1 MAGIKAVTSVVLF
14 CFSVTFAG
22 NSLQPSPVPIPFY
35 KDLLFQKMLAPSP
48 VLDSTRILCFVDE
61 VHGTRPSDLPC
72 TLTGK
77 GILIGV
83 IDTEFDTHHPAF
95 LDQDGNTRF
104 IALWNQNVSSPGKPN
119 RFGYGLIK
127 NHRELQKDSLFGL
140 VENHVHGTM
149 MASIAAG
156 SEKTYG
162 YYGMAPDA
170 MIAAVMYST
179 QISNI
184 SDGISWVF
192 SLADSLNVPCV
203 VNLSIGISYGPHD
216 GTSLFDRF
224 VDSVSGPGRI
234 IVGAA
239 GNDYNREAHRQFKL
253 SPNDS
258 QGTWLTPKLASSDS
272 DTFYYSGIDIW
283 GEKSKF
289 FSVQPL
295 FIDTST
301 GEMKSFKKE
310 TFQSATLEY
319 EDSLIWEN
327 ADGSIDITRMFIQA
341 EPSSDLNQKPHAL
354 VYFQAPKPSLFAG
367 VTVKNGKD
375 SCNVH
380 AWHVYKEALKKLD
393 SDGFH
398 KGNAEFSINEIGGT
412 AKRIISTGA
421 YIGRATLKYWN
432 DSVEVS
438 TDKKNDIT
446 HFSGTGPTV
455 DGRIKPEITAPGW
468 RIVVAMSRSSQPDLT
483 PVIWPDISRKSG
495 RYAEA
500 TGTSGSAPVVA
511 GIVALMLQINP
522 TLTPET
528 TLKCIQKSAIQDQW
542 TGDITTPINRWGA
555 GKINAEGAVKEAIVL
570 SSPIRVSRKET
581 PSPVS
586 FTHSGH
592 SVFIRNFHQKG
603 SAVLFNL
610 QGRRIARI
618 NFNENG
624 IVTLPRNISAGLF
637 TMAFYRQDGFFIGSH
652 KIAVDR

>member
-1 MAGIKAVTSVVLF
+1 MAGIKTVASVVLF
-14 CFSVTFAG
+14 CFSVTFAR
-22 NSLQPSPVPIPFY
+22 NSYPPSPAPIPFY
-35 KDLLFQKMLAPSP
+35 KSLLFQKMLAPSP
-48 VLDSTRILCFVDE
+48 VLDSTRVLSFVDE
-61 VHGTRPSDLPC
+61 VHGTRPSDLPR

-95 LDQDGNTRF
+95 LDQDGKTRF
-104 IALWNQNVSSPGKPN
+104 VALWNQNAVLPGKPN
-119 RFGYGLIK
+119 RFGYGVIK
-127 NHRELQKDSLFGL
+127 NHKELQEDSLFGL

-162 YYGMAPDA
+162 FYGMAPDA

-179 QISNI
+179 EISNI
-184 SDGISWVF
+184 SDGISWIF
-192 SLADSLNVPCV
+192 SLADSINVPCV
-203 VNLSIGISYGPHD
+203 VNLSIGVSYGPHD

-239 GNDYNREAHRQFKL
+239 GNDYNRRAHLQFKL
-253 SPNDS
+253 APNDS
-258 QGTWLTPKLASSDS
+258 QGTCLTPKLATSDS

-289 FSVQPL
+289 FSLQPL

-301 GEMKSFKKE
+301 REMKYFKKI
-310 TFQSATLEY
+310 TFQNATKEY
-319 EDSLIWEN
+319 EDSLSWEN
-327 ADGSIDITRMFIQA
+327 TDGSTDIARMFIRA
-341 EPSSDLNQKPHAL
+341 EPSSNLNNKPHAL
-354 VYFQAPKPSLFAG
+354 IYYQATKPSLFAG
-367 VTVKNGKD
+367 VTIQNGKD
-375 SCNVH
+375 NCNIH
-380 AWHVYKEALKKLD
+380 AWHVHKEALRKLD
-393 SDGFH
+393 IDGFH
-398 KGNAEFSINEIGGT
+398 GGNAEYSINEVGGT

-438 TDKKNDIT
+438 TDKKGDIA
-446 HFSGTGPTV
+446 HFSGAGPTV

-468 RIVVAMSRSSQPDLT
+468 RLVSAISRSSKPDLT
-483 PVIWPDISRKSG
+483 PVIWPDISRKTG

-500 TGTSGSAPVVA
+500 TGTSGASPVVA
-511 GIVALMLQINP
+511 GIIALMLQINP
-522 TLTPET
+522 NLTPET
-528 TLKCIQKSAIQDQW
+528 ALECIQKSAIHDQW
-542 TGDITTPINRWGA
+542 TGDITSPINQWGA
-555 GKINAEGAVKEAIVL
+555 GKINAEGAIKEVL
-570 SSPIRVSRKET
+570 DLYLSIRVSRNEV

-618 NFNENG
+618 NFSENG
-624 IVTLPRNISAGLF
+624 IVTLPRGISAGLF
-637 TMAFYRQDGFFIGSH
+637 TIAFYRQDGSFIGNH

>member
-1 MAGIKAVTSVVLF
+1 MAAIKTIIFVILF
-14 CFSVTFAG
+14 CFSVSFAK
-22 NSLQPSPVPIPFY
+22 NSFSPISIPVPFY
-35 KDLLFQKMLAPSP
+35 QDLLFQKMLAPSP

-72 TLTGK
+72 ALTGK
-77 GILIGV
+77 GILIGI

-104 IALWNQNVSSPGKPN
+104 IALWNQNVDSSGKPN
-119 RFGYGLIK
+119 RFGYGVIK

-156 SEKTYG
+156 SDRTYG
-162 YYGMAPDA
+162 FYGMAPDA

-184 SDGISWVF
+184 SDGISWIF

-203 VNLSIGISYGPHD
+203 INLSIGISYGPHD

-239 GNDYNREAHRQFKL
+239 GNDYNRRAHLQFEL
-253 SPNDS
+253 APNDS
-258 QGTWLTPKLASSDS
+258 QGTWLTPVLASSDS

-289 FSVQPL
+289 FSVQPM

-301 GEMKSFKKE
+301 GEKKTFKKKSF
-310 TFQSATLEY
+310 QSRTVEY
-319 EDSLIWEN
+319 EDSLIWKN
-327 ADGSIDITRMFIQA
+327 TDGSTDIARMFIKA
-341 EPSSDLNQKPHAL
+341 EPYSDLNNKPHAL
-354 VYFQAPKPSLFAG
+354 VYFQTSKPSLYAG
-367 VTVKNGKD
+367 VIIKNGND
-375 SCNVH
+375 NCNIH
-380 AWHVYKEALKKLD
+380 AWHVHKDALKNLNI
-393 SDGFH
+393 DGF
-398 KGNAEFSINEIGGT
+398 KNGNAEFSINEVGGT
-412 AKRIISTGA
+412 AKRIITVGA

-438 TDKKNDIT
+438 TDKKGDIT

-468 RIVVAMSRSSQPDLT
+468 RLVVATSRSSKPNLT
-483 PVIWPDISRKSG
+483 PVIWPDTSTKSG

-500 TGTSGSAPVVA
+500 TGTSGAAPVVA
-511 GIVALMLQINP
+511 GIIALMLQINP
-522 TLTPET
+522 ALTPET
-528 TLKCIQKSAIQDQW
+528 ALNCIQKSAIHDQW

-555 GKINAEGAVKEAIVL
+555 GKINAAGAVKEAIAL
-570 SSPIRVSRKET
+570 SYPITVSRKEI
-581 PSPVS
+581 PPPVS
-586 FTHSGH
+586 FTHCGQI
-592 SVFIRNFHQKG
+592 VFIRNFNQKG

-618 NFNENG
+618 NFNKNG

-637 TMAFYRQDGFFIGSH
+637 TMAFYRQDGSFMGNL

>member
-1 MAGIKAVTSVVLF
+1 MAGIKAVITVVLF
-14 CFSVTFAG
+14 CFSVIHAR
-22 NSLQPSPVPIPFY
+22 NSFQPSIEPVPFY
-35 KDLLFQKMLAPSP
+35 KNVLFQEMLAPCP
-48 VLDSTRILCFVDE
+48 VLDSTRILTFVDE
-61 VHGTRPSDLPC
+61 VHGIRPSDLPRA
-72 TLTGK
+72 LTGN
-77 GILIGV
+77 GILIGI

-104 IALWNQNVSSPGKPN
+104 IALWNQNATSLGKPN

-127 NHRELQKDSLFGL
+127 NHSELQKDSLFGL
-140 VENHVHGTM
+140 VEDHVHGTM

-156 SEKTYG
+156 SERTYDF
-162 YYGMAPDA
+162 YGMAPDA

-184 SDGISWVF
+184 SDGISWIF
-192 SLADSLNVPCV
+192 SLADSLDVPCV
-203 VNLSIGISYGPHD
+203 INLSIGISYGPHD
-216 GTSLFDRF
+216 GTSLFDSF

-234 IVGAA
+234 VVGAA
-239 GNDYNREAHRQFKL
+239 GNDYNRRTHSQFKL
-253 SPNDS
+253 APNDS
-258 QGTWLTPKLASSDS
+258 QGTWLAPKLASSGS
-272 DTFYYSGIDIW
+272 DTFYNSGIDIW

-289 FSVQPL
+289 FSIQPL

-301 GEMKSFKKE
+301 KKVKSFRK
-310 TFQSATLEY
+310 TTLKSTTIEY
-319 EDSLIWEN
+319 EDSLVWEN
-327 ADGSIDITRMFIQA
+327 TDGSTDIARMFIKA
-341 EPSSDLNQKPHAL
+341 EPSSNLNDKPHVL
-354 VYFQAPKPSLFAG
+354 VYFQALRPYLFAG
-367 VTVKNGKD
+367 ITVTNGKD
-375 SCNVH
+375 SCNIH
-380 AWHVYKEALKKLD
+380 AWHVHKQALRKLNT
-393 SDGFH
+393 DGFYS
-398 KGNAEFSINEIGGT
+398 GNAEFSVNEVGGT
-412 AKRIISTGA
+412 AKRIISAGA

-432 DSVEVS
+432 DSIEVS
-438 TDKKNDIT
+438 TDNKGDIT

-455 DGRIKPEITAPGW
+455 DGRIKPEIAAPGW

-511 GIVALMLQINP
+511 GIVALMLQVNP

-528 TLKCIQKSAIQDQW
+528 ALKCIQKSAIQDQW

-555 GKINAEGAVKEAIVL
+555 GKINAAAAIQEVIDL
-570 SSPIRVSRKET
+570 SSPIRVSRKEI

-592 SVFIRNFHQKG
+592 NVFIRNFHQKG

-610 QGRRIARI
+610 QGRKIARI

-624 IVTLPRNISAGLF
+624 IVALPRNIAAGLF
-637 TMAFYRQDGFFIGSH
+637 TMTFYRLDGSFIGNH